1 MKFPLFKKRYKSQS
15 KFILPSGLRFI
26 AIFIMSLLFSFQLS
40 FSQNNTPNIFAK
52 GLGKQSFVSEKKDS
66 ISIKGLENIID
77 IEFPESTDSIY
88 YQLED
93 FDAKINASE
102 YPKIR
107 YTNLSGRKY
116 LLKYRLSSQKDF
128 KTITVNIEEAIWQKW
143 WFFPMIAFYVLLLVG
158 IGFYF
163 FFLYNFRQKMKM
175 QQLRNKIS
183 SDLHDEVGS
192 NLSSIAIYTQVLKK
206 GLKDSDLLPILDK
219 ITANSKESVT
229 LMQDT
234 VWALNP
240 NNDSPERLFKRIKA
254 YAKEILAEK
263 NISYFQ
269 EADIAFEKI
278 KLDMEDRKNL
288 YLILKEGINNIAKH
302 SEATKA
308 TLIVSEKN
316 QKIFFELKDNGEGFE
331 TNKETEG
338 NGLRNFKERAEESNF
353 ELKIESDK
361 GKGTVLSICLSH

>member
-1 MKFPLFKKRYKSQS
+1 MRFPLFKIRYKSQIE
-15 KFILPSGLRFI
+15 FTLHLGLSSFR
-26 AIFIMSLLFSFQLS
+26 LLFVFLCFSFQLA
-40 FSQNNTPNIFAK
+40 FSQNNSPNIYAK
-52 GLGKQSFVSEKKDS
+52 GLGKQSFVNEKKDS
-66 ISIKGLENIID
+66 VSIKGLENIID
-77 IEFPESTDSIY
+77 IEFSQRNDSIY
-88 YQLED
+88 YQLEG
-93 FDAKINASE
+93 FDSKIFTAAF
-102 YPKIR
+102 PKIR
-107 YTNLSGRKY
+107 YTNLSGGKY
-116 LLKYRLSSQKDF
+116 ILKYRLSSQKEF
-128 KTITVNIEEAIWQKW
+128 KNIKINIEEAIWQKW
-143 WFFPMIAFYVLLLVG
+143 WFFPMIAFYVLLVIG
-158 IGFYF
+158 IGIYF

-206 GLKDSDLLPILDK
+206 GLKDSELLPILDK

-240 NNDSPERLFKRIKA
+240 NNDSPERLFKRIEA

-269 EADIAFEKI
+269 EADISFEKI

-308 TLIVSEKN
+308 TLTVSEKN

-331 TNKETEG
+331 TNKEIEG
-338 NGLRNFKERAEESNF
+338 NGLRNFKERAAESNF

>member
-1 MKFPLFKKRYKSQS
+1 LRFPLFKIRYKSQIE
-15 KFILPSGLRFI
+15 FTLHLGLSYFR
-26 AIFIMSLLFSFQLS
+26 LLFGLLCFSFQLA
-40 FSQNNTPNIFAK
+40 FSQNNSPKIYAK
-52 GLGKQSFVSEKKDS
+52 GLGKQSFVSGKKDS
-66 ISIKGLENIID
+66 ISVKGLENIID
-77 IEFPESTDSIY
+77 IEFSQRNDSIY
-88 YQLED
+88 YQLEG
-93 FDAKINASE
+93 FDAKIFTAAF
-102 YPKIR
+102 PKIR
-107 YTNLSGRKY
+107 YTNLSGGKY
-116 LLKYRLSSQKDF
+116 LLKYRLSSQKEF
-128 KTITVNIEEAIWQKW
+128 KTIKVNIEEAIWQKW
-143 WFFPMIAFYVLLLVG
+143 WFFPMIAFYLLLLIS

-240 NNDSPERLFKRIKA
+240 NNDSPERLFKRIEA
-254 YAKEILAEK
+254 YAREVLSEK

-269 EADIAFEKI
+269 ETDVPMEKV

-302 SEATKA
+302 AEATKVS
-308 TLIVSEKN
+308 LEVSESN
-316 QKIFFELKDNGEGFE
+316 QKIIFTLKDNGVGFE
-331 TNKETEG
+331 MNLKTDG

-353 ELKIESDK
+353 GLRMDSKLGEGTTLTIE
-361 GKGTVLSICLSH
+361 IPH

>member
-1 MKFPLFKKRYKSQS
+1 MRPH
-15 KFILPSGLRFI
+15 II
-26 AIFIMSLLFSFQLS
+26 V
-40 FSQNNTPNIFAK
+40 K
-52 GLGKQSFVSEKKDS
+52 GLGNQSYINTQKDS
-66 ISIKGLENIID
+66 IYLKGLENLID
-77 IEFPESTDSIY
+77 IEFPNIGDSIF
-88 YQLED
+88 YQLEG
-93 FDAKINASE
+93 FDSQLLNSAF
-102 YPKIR
+102 PKIR
-107 YTNLSGRKY
+107 YTNLSGGKY

-143 WFFPMIAFYVLLLVG
+143 WFFPMIAFYILLLIG

-206 GLKDSDLLPILDK
+206 GLKDSNLLPILDK

-240 NNDSPERLFKRIKA
+240 NNDSPERLFKRIEA
-254 YAKEILAEK
+254 YAREVLSEK

-269 EADIAFEKI
+269 QTDIPMEKV

-302 SEATKA
+302 AEATKA
-308 TLIVSEKN
+308 SLEVSEKN
-316 QKIFFELKDNGEGFE
+316 QKIIFTLTDNGVGFE
-331 TNKETEG
+331 IDQKTEG

-353 ELKIESDK
+353 ELKIESDA
-361 GKGTVLSICLSH
+361 GKGTILSICLSH

>member
-1 MKFPLFKKRYKSQS
+1 
-15 KFILPSGLRFI
+15 LRFLTLI
-26 AIFIMSLLFSFQLS
+26 LLLITAQLS
-40 FSQNNTPNIFAK
+40 FSQDKTLSPKIYTQ
-52 GLGKQSFVSEKKDS
+52 GLGNQSFVSPRKDS

-77 IEFPESTDSIY
+77 IEFQGSTDYIY
-88 YQLED
+88 YQLEGYD
-93 FDAKINASE
+93 RAINFSVF
-102 YPKIR
+102 PKIR
-107 YTNLSGRKY
+107 YTNLNGGKY
-116 LLKYRLSSQKDF
+116 LLKYRLSSQKEF
-128 KTITVNIEEAIWQKW
+128 RNIKINIEEAIWQKW
-143 WFFPMIAFYVLLLVG
+143 WFFPMIAFYVLLVIG
-158 IGFYF
+158 IGIYF

-240 NNDSPERLFKRIKA
+240 NNDSPERLFKRIEA

-269 EADIAFEKI
+269 EADISFEKI
-278 KLDMEDRKNL
+278 KLDMENRKNL

-353 ELKIESDK
+353 ELKIVSDK